1 MVPDIILKLVERFS
15 EQADSYK
22 KTGYN
27 ETQTRRDFIDP
38 FFKALGWDIDNAN
51 DYAEAYRDVIHE
63 DMVMVGDKKK
73 APDYSFRVGGV
84 RKFFV
89 EAKKPSVSISLDPK
103 PAFQLRRYGW
113 SAKLPI
119 SILTDFEE
127 FAVYDCTHKPDEN
140 HAPTKARLHYYKY
153 TEYAEKW
160 DEIAA
165 LFSKDAVMKGS
176 FDRFADSKKRGS
188 TTVDTEFLT
197 EIEKWRKALA
207 TNILQTNKIEQ
218 QELNLAV
225 QLTIDRII
233 FLRIC
238 EDRGIERYERL
249 LKLTKEPNIY
259 PALGRLFK
267 EADDRYNSGLFHFN
281 QKEKHA
287 TEADTVTLSLRIDDH
302 VLRSIIE
309 SLYPPIPT
317 SSRLFL
323 PIFWAEF
330 MNASLV
336 R

>member
-1 MVPDIILKLVERFS
+1 MPVPDQIIKLVQRFT
-15 EQADSYK
+15 EQEESYRK
-22 KTGYN
+22 PTYN

-38 FFKALGWDIDNAN
+38 FFKALGWDIDNEQ

-63 DMVMVGDKKK
+63 DMVMVGDRKK
-73 APDYSFRVGGV
+73 APDYSFRIGGT

-89 EAKKPSVSISLDPK
+89 EAKKPSVSIYFDPK

-165 LFSKDAVMKGS
+165 LFSKQAVMKGS
-176 FDRFADSKKRGS
+176 FDRFAESKKKGS
-188 TTVDTEFLT
+188 TTVDEEFLA
-197 EIEKWRKALA
+197 EIEKWRQSLA
-207 TNILQTNKIEQ
+207 SNILKNNQIDQ
-218 QELNLAV
+218 RELNLAV

-238 EDRGIERYERL
+238 EDRGIEDYERL
-249 LKLTKEPNIY
+249 LKLAKGKNLY
-259 PALGRLFK
+259 QQLGNVFK
-267 EADDRYNSGLFHFN
+267 DADDRYNSGLFHFN
-281 QKEKHA
+281 PKEKHA
-287 TEADTVTLSLRIDDH
+287 TEVDTITLKLRPCGRI
-302 VLRSIIE
+302 
-309 SLYPPIPT
+309 
-317 SSRLFL
+317 
-323 PIFWAEF
+323 
-330 MNASLV
+330 
-336 R
+336 